1 MTALRPGLW
10 FYLAAKLQQRD
21 FHFRPDVT
29 YQLQITSVYIFSGL
43 DLGKRGETDMK
54 KQRRKQKRFQ
64 SWKSAYV
71 MRLRKAS
78 TPKGGAHRPHQRRS
92 GVTNETLIA
101 PSHFIVLSAK
111 SFQSGSDVNEY
122 FAFLTALRAVQ
133 SRNLVIDMRGVRRMI
148 VDAALLFKAEL
159 SRLVQLRR
167 IRIDAIAPTSHRMQ
181 QVLRQTGID
190 KLLNLEID
198 IELQREDVIHWR
210 IAEGARTGVDPI
222 ELEPMMADI
231 EEVTGLA
238 THPVYQGIIESIGNC
253 TEHAYKDHPDV
264 TWKMPESPSWWVFQQ
279 VRDGVLTVVV
289 CDLGIGV
296 NRALPLTLA
305 NEQGLMKKLMHIVR
319 RTKGEDSRALL
330 AAMEY
335 GRSSTGLHERG
346 RGMKNAHAVI
356 NDHGEGDFYAI
367 SNKGFY
373 VYRKDTPSAAGQSR
387 TVKLRHSIHGT
398 ILGWRLPLERISPQG
413 M

>member
-1 MTALRPGLW
+1 
-10 FYLAAKLQQRD
+10 
-21 FHFRPDVT
+21 
-29 YQLQITSVYIFSGL
+29 
-43 DLGKRGETDMK
+43 MK
-54 KQRRKQKRFQ
+54 KLREKQKRFQ

-78 TPKGGAHRPHQRRS
+78 KPKKAVNRPHQRRA
-92 GVTNETLIA
+92 GFANETLIA
-101 PSHFIVLSAK
+101 PSHFVLLSPK

-122 FAFLTALRAVQ
+122 FAFLATLRAVQ
-133 SRNLVIDMRGVRRMI
+133 SRNLIIDMSGVRRMI

-159 SRLVQLRR
+159 SRLVQLRG
-167 IRIDAIAPTSHRMQ
+167 IRIDAIAPTSHRTR
-181 QVLRQTGID
+181 QVLKQTAID
-190 KLLNLEID
+190 KLLNLNID
-198 IELQREDVIHWR
+198 VELIREDVIHWR
-210 IAEGARTGVDPI
+210 IAEGPRTGVNPI

-253 TEHAYKDHPDV
+253 AEHAYKAHPDV

-279 VRDGVLTVVV
+279 VKDDVLTVVV

-305 NEQGLMKKLMHIVR
+305 NEQGLMKQLMHIVR
-319 RTKGEDSRALL
+319 RTRGEDARALL

-367 SNKGFY
+367 SNKGCY
-373 VYRKDTPSAAGQSR
+373 VYRKASPSAGGQSR
-387 TVKLRHSIHGT
+387 TLKLRHSIHGT
-398 ILGWRLPLERISPQG
+398 ILGWRLPLKRTSQQG
-413 M
+413 MK